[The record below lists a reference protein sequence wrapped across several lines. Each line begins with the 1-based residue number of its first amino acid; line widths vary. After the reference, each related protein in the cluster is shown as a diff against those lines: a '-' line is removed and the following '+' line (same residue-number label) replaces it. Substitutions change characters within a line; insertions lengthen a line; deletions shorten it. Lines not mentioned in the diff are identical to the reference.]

1 MIINFDSGKQR
12 NYWFL
17 IFIGQLTLGWIIKIV
32 VEYYY
37 DEKYFDEIGRYY
49 SLVTVVWVVLGKYI
63 LRLIKIK

>member
-17 IFIGQLTLGWIIKIV
+17 IFIGQLILGVIIKIV

-63 LRLIKIK
+63 LRFNL